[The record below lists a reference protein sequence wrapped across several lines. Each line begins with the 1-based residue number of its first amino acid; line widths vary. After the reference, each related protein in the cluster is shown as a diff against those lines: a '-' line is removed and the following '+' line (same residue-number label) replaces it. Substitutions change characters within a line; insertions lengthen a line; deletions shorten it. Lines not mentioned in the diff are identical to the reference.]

1 MKKYIF
7 KLILIIGA
15 TLGVSAV
22 TPWGTQVSAQG
33 LSESQTLIDATTIA
47 ANSSAQDAIPAGTL
61 LALIPFILDRA
72 IKIVELILQNR
83 RDRKL
88 KNKERENT

>member
-1 MKKYIF
+1 M
-7 KLILIIGA
+7 ILGA

-33 LSESQTLIDATTIA
+33 VSESQTLIDATTA
-47 ANSSAQDAIPAGTL
+47 ASSTAHDAIPAGTL

-72 IKIVELILQNR
+72 IKIVELILQSR
-83 RDRKL
+83 RDRKT
-88 KNKERENT
+88 KNKERENP